1 MSGRQRP
8 ATGHSSIGEKL
19 YVEAGPQQT
28 AASAPKIGWG
38 TSQGVRREVPTPEVF
53 APGRAPFFVAL
64 FFALFGA
71 LPFWKG
77 PISDH

>member
-19 YVEAGPQQT
+19 YVEAGPQQN

-64 FFALFGA
+64 FFRVVWGVAFLEG
-71 LPFWKG
+71 
-77 PISDH
+77 SDK